1 MQVWSPLWQTS
12 EDAHCNKAWWPCTHL
27 WEVWKDIQRREEAK
41 DTHGVWQGNYM
52 QKDSITKCVG
62 DKNEFKCENC
72 PAVFST
78 AGNLKAHITNKSSNA
93 ISVIKGWKHYLEKHI
108 SSVHIVQMEVVKT
121 IDGHLGLFPST
132 DSKKICSAV
141 FVTSKQHVLRNWRD
155 TWQNTI
161 QNQLRCPKCDMTF
174 MFKSDL
180 NRHIVTHPRDYVKG
194 NSRLN

>member
-41 DTHGVWQGNYM
+41 DTHGVSQGNYM

-93 ISVIKGWKHYLEKHI
+93 ISVIKRWKHYLEKDI
-108 SSVHIVQMEVVKT
+108 SSVHIVKMEVVKT

-132 DSKKICSAV
+132 ELQKDLHCSLCDFKATCAARLRRHMIHHNPNHCHHKRCTRCDDTLLNTGYLDRPVAV
-141 FVTSKQHVLRNWRD
+141 HRVL
-155 TWQNTI
+155 I
-161 QNQLRCPKCDMTF
+161 
-174 MFKSDL
+174 
-180 NRHIVTHPRDYVKG
+180 
-194 NSRLN
+194 